1 MKKLIIKLLFRLLKD
16 KETYKDINDAK
27 IEKWLLAQHG
37 SPGFLEYFR
46 KRDLEILKAFGTL
59 PEEKYY
65 WILAGQRLELI
76 NLATKMKKEH
86 EKNEKRSKKN

>member
-27 IEKWLLAQHG
+27 IEKWLSEQHG
-37 SPGFLEYFR
+37 NPGFLEYFR
-46 KRDLEILKAFGTL
+46 KRDLEILKAFGSL
-59 PEEKYY
+59 PEEKHY

-76 NLATKMKKEH
+76 NMAGKMKKEH
-86 EKNEKRSKKN
+86 EKKSKK